1 MRRAT
6 PKRAAALRIYLKLRK
21 GYLEENPWCV
31 RCGGE
36 ATEIHHAAGRI
47 AGRLIDVSGFRAMCH
62 DCHVWATEHPKE
74 AIARGFSLPRV
85 GGDGA

>member
-1 MRRAT
+1 VRRQSK
-6 PKRAAALRIYLKLRK
+6 KRAALIRVYLQRREVWL
-21 GYLEENPWCV
+21 LNNPWCV

-85 GGDGA
+85 GGDVA